1 MDTPTLTDLKRKPAH
16 PLTFAM
22 DIETKTHPSMNST
35 RLNDSQKRL
44 LPASLGLAFFIF
56 SFSNACVGQEHQR
69 LPGPENPTE
78 LDRFILD
85 GMKEAKL
92 PGLAAAVV
100 KNGKILWTGA
110 YGWAN
115 REQKVP
121 VTNDTLFFRWPRYRN
136 P

>member
-56 SFSNACVGQEHQR
+56 HRACGYPVESGLIHSVTRKKFPSLSFPFPIPSHFD
-69 LPGPENPTE
+69 LPW
-78 LDRFILD
+78 R
-85 GMKEAKL
+85 
-92 PGLAAAVV
+92 PGARPLA
-100 KNGKILWTGA
+100 
-110 YGWAN
+110 
-115 REQKVP
+115 R
-121 VTNDTLFFRWPRYRN
+121 
-136 P
+136 